1 MLAVS
6 VARVN
11 TVLMLHADVPLPIAV
26 IARESGL
33 RYTPAASA
41 VATLEKRGLAVRSR
55 RAGQDEYGPNRESA
69 YYPMALG
76 IALVDLPLDEALRDR
91 SVSAVYAYGSMVE
104 PGRANRESDL
114 DLLIVGDVR
123 DRDALLER
131 LTDLG
136 RRLGRAVDAFVLTA
150 EQLEEARGRGDAHVT
165 AALAGVRIRG
175 RVLSPR

>member
-1 MLAVS
+1 MLAHS

-11 TVLMLHADVPLPIAV
+11 TVLILHADAPLPIAA
-26 IARESGL
+26 IAREAGL

-41 VATLEKRGLAVRSR
+41 LATLEKRGLVVRTR

-76 IALVDLPLDEALRDR
+76 IALVDLPIDEALRG
-91 SVSAVYAYGSMVE
+91 STVSAVYAYGSMTE
-104 PGRANRESDL
+104 PGRATRGSDL

-131 LTDLG
+131 LMEVG
-136 RRLGRAVDAFVLTA
+136 RRLGRAVDAFILTP
-150 EQLEEARGRGDAHVT
+150 EQFEEARGRHDTHVA

-175 RVLSPR
+175 RV